1 MNVDAQQALES
12 LTPGGSEF
20 AGDPE
25 ACAEYV
31 RRRVAGKEAIIKRMV
46 RERQALAQELA
57 AYRAL
62 LAGAPELLER
72 AAKMAAEGRCSECPV
87 HDECNPHLD
96 EGWRTDHWLCNTAP
110 AALREL
116 AQGLRA
122 FATVPEAGAVAEAGD
137 RRGLAVAVGTRE
149 E

>member
-1 MNVDAQQALES
+1 MDAQQALES

-20 AGDPE
+20 SGDPE

-72 AAKMAAEGRCSECPV
+72 AAEMAKVPLCDMCPV
-87 HDECNPHLD
+87 RGECEARK
-96 EGWRTDHWLCNTAP
+96 EGAHWPCLTVP
-110 AALREL
+110 TALREL

-122 FATVPEAGAVAEAGD
+122 FATVPEAGAEAEAGSEC
-137 RRGLAVAVGTRE
+137 TQK
-149 E
+149 